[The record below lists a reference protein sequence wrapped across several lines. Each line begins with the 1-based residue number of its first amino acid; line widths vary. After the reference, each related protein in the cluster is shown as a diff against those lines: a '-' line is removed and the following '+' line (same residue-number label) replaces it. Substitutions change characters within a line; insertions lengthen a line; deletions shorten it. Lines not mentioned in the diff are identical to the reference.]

1 MAQRRSEQAQ
11 CRQRV
16 FLRLVT
22 LDRQRF
28 PSTHVDNK
36 SAIMKPSLLVLI
48 HLNDA
53 SRASIAT
60 AFDVVY
66 APDAPRRDAAIAAH
80 GETIRAVLTNG
91 TTGLSAAEIDRMPRL
106 ELVSALGAGYENL
119 AVDHARSRAIV
130 LVNGAGTNDHC
141 VADHAF
147 ALLLAVVR
155 DVPQLDQATRAGVWR
170 DTLPLRPNVS
180 NRRLGIVGLGNI
192 GEKVARRGAGFDME
206 IGYHNRKPREGSP
219 LRYFDSVAGLAQWC
233 DFLVVATPGGAGTRH
248 LIGAQEL
255 EALGPQGFVV
265 NVSRGSVV
273 DTAALARALS
283 TAAIAGAALDVYEGE
298 PHPPEALLRLR
309 NVVLTPHV
317 GGRSPEAITASVDN
331 FLDNARRHFAGEPVL
346 TPI

>member
-1 MAQRRSEQAQ
+1 
-11 CRQRV
+11 
-16 FLRLVT
+16 
-22 LDRQRF
+22 
-28 PSTHVDNK
+28 
-36 SAIMKPSLLVLI
+36 MKPSLLVLI

-53 SRASIAT
+53 SRASIEA

-66 APDAPRRDAAIAAH
+66 APDAPRRDTAIAAH
-80 GETIRAVLTNG
+80 GQTIRAVLTNG
-91 TTGLSAAEIDRMPRL
+91 TTGLNAAEIDRMPQL
-106 ELVSALGAGYENL
+106 ELVSAIGAGYENL
-119 AVDHARSRAIV
+119 AVDHARSRGIV

-155 DVPQLDQATRAGVWR
+155 DVPQLDRATRDGVWR
-170 DTLPLRPNVS
+170 DTLPLHPNVS
-180 NRRLGIVGLGNI
+180 HKRLGIVGLGNI

-219 LRYFDSVAGLAQWC
+219 LRYFDSVQALARWC
-233 DFLVVATPGGAGTRH
+233 DFLVVATPGGADTQH
-248 LIGAQEL
+248 LIDASVL
-255 EALGPQGFVV
+255 DALGPQGFVV
-265 NVSRGSVV
+265 NVSRGSVL

-283 TAAIAGAALDVYEGE
+283 AGTIAGAALDVYEGE
-298 PHPPEALLRLR
+298 PQPPEALLTLR

-331 FLDNARRHFAGEPVL
+331 FLGNAKRHFAGEPVL